1 MTGFGSL
8 TNMMSTEY
16 IRDEVPKAPILL
28 YAVETANPYRKA
40 QAETKFDLCKLNK
53 CLWLGEMLPTFDLVI
68 PFNSL
73 YMKQTYKKNPLL
85 NKYLAKYNQG
95 ESVYH
100 RSAIQSLV
108 QQALTQRCIPPGSSE
123 EFRDI
128 EGHKAMSLKDLVN
141 TVLYNQK
148 PNIALPYIQFP
159 MWKETGVRWS
169 ENLKIDQLCKS
180 ENFLGFNPST
190 ALREGDWPLRH
201 SFFFTGMNTMRNQ
214 ENESADPLSDH
225 INKLIL

>member
-73 YMKQTYKKNPLL
+73 YMK
-85 NKYLAKYNQG
+85 
-95 ESVYH
+95 
-100 RSAIQSLV
+100 
-108 QQALTQRCIPPGSSE
+108 
-123 EFRDI
+123 
-128 EGHKAMSLKDLVN
+128 
-141 TVLYNQK
+141 
-148 PNIALPYIQFP
+148 
-159 MWKETGVRWS
+159 
-169 ENLKIDQLCKS
+169 
-180 ENFLGFNPST
+180 
-190 ALREGDWPLRH
+190 
-201 SFFFTGMNTMRNQ
+201 
-214 ENESADPLSDH
+214 
-225 INKLIL
+225 